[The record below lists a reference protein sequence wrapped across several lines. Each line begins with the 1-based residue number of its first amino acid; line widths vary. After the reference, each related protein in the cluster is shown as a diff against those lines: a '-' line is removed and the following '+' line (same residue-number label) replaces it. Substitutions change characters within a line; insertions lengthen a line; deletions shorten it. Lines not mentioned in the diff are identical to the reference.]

1 MINKNYWIPLLK
13 WGITGVILLSFA
25 GFLYQTDM
33 NAVGDGLHQVGHGFL
48 WIVVVTFLA
57 HLCGAV
63 SWSYT
68 IPSTVKIPFLW
79 LFLIRFLGENI
90 GLLNPV
96 NIVGGDSFKAYMME
110 KQGVSYRIGFS
121 SLIVSRIIMIF
132 TQVGIFLIAALCYI
146 FFAGDQ
152 AAQLFEIIMLSVL
165 FIALLVTL
173 LLFSGKVLQTYFF
186 SRFYH
191 FLERRG
197 IVDKW
202 AKLKKKISQYYAK
215 ERSRFYQS
223 IVWSLVN
230 FLIGSLEVW
239 IIFHFLGIEI
249 SYLEALLIDQG
260 VLFLK
265 SFGAFIPS
273 QIGVEEYFNKLM
285 FAIVGI
291 TSISVWITASILRRV
306 RQILWLVIGLIIY
319 YAIFFRTKRDAVS
332 IGTAS

>member
-1 MINKNYWIPLLK
+1 MLLK
-13 WGITGVILLSFA
+13 WGITGVILLSLA

-33 NAVGDGLHQVGHGFL
+33 NAVGDDLHQVGHGFL

-79 LFLIRFLGENI
+79 LFLIRFLGENV

-132 TQVGIFLIAALCYI
+132 AQVGIFLIAALCYI

-152 AAQLFEIIMLSVL
+152 AVQLFEIIALSAI
-165 FIALLVTL
+165 FIALSATF
-173 LLFSGKVLQTYFF
+173 LLFSGKLLKSNLSNRLNVFLKRKGIINKWTNLKKEIGQYYTRERK
-186 SRFYH
+186 RFY
-191 FLERRG
+191 
-197 IVDKW
+197 
-202 AKLKKKISQYYAK
+202 
-215 ERSRFYQS
+215 RSIF
-223 IVWSLVN
+223 WSMAN
-230 FLIGSLEVW
+230 FFIGSLEVW
-239 IIFHFLGIEI
+239 IIFYFLGIEI
-249 SYLEALLIDQG
+249 TYLEALLIDQG

-265 SFGAFIPS
+265 SFGAFIPG
-273 QIGVEEYFNKLM
+273 QIGVEEYSNKLM
-285 FAIVGI
+285 LAIVGI
-291 TSISVWITASILRRV
+291 TSVSVWITVSILRRV
-306 RQILWLVIGLIIY
+306 RQIFWIIIGLMLY
-319 YAIFFRTKRDAVS
+319 YTIFFRTNRIV
-332 IGTAS
+332 IPVETIP